1 MEETLQFREAFT
13 LPNET
18 VTVRFIKRKRGMAAN
33 VADNHIIAGGML
45 PNAKKKFCAP
55 VQASNGVIVNVLTKE
70 EKDYLESVTGLNLS
84 VYGDFWKTF
93 YVTLRK
99 DDTSNIL
106 ELSNPIDYLKYKL
119 LMSLKDDV
127 APSWDMRN
135 HKQTYQFVLT
145 KEGEIQ
151 DEKKAKLDIKKEA
164 FKAYGKIED
173 DREKLVGVLKL
184 LSNQPIS
191 SSSKLKWI
199 QGKVEEYV
207 DSSPKAFLNVITDPY
222 LKTKVLINKGVEKK
236 LIIKK
241 GNKYETVDG
250 LELSEEGQIPSFINA
265 VKYLENPKHQ
275 DVYLLLEA
283 KINSK
288 D

>member
-1 MEETLQFREAFT
+1 MEDTISVSNGFT
-13 LPNET
+13 LPDET
-18 VTVRFIKRKRGMAAN
+18 IIVRFIKRKRGMAAN

-55 VQASNGVIVNVLTKE
+55 IQASNGAIVNVLTKE
-70 EKDYLESVTGLNLS
+70 EKKYLESVTGLNLS

-99 DDTSNIL
+99 DDSSNLL
-106 ELSNPIDYLKYKL
+106 ELSNPVDYLKYKL
-119 LMSLKDDV
+119 LLALKDDI
-127 APSWDMRN
+127 APSWDRRN
-135 HKQTYQFVLT
+135 DSQGYQFVIT
-145 KEGEIQ
+145 RDGEIQ
-151 DEKKAKLDIKKEA
+151 NEKKAKLDVKKEA

-173 DREKLVGVLKL
+173 DKEKLVGVLKL

-191 SSSKLKWI
+191 SNSELEWI

-207 DSSPKAFLNVITDPY
+207 DSSPTAFLNVMNDPY
-222 LKTKVLINKGVEKK
+222 LKTKVLINKGIEQK

-250 LELSEEGQIPSFINA
+250 LELAEEGQVPSFINA
-265 VKYLENPKHQ
+265 VKYLENPRHQ

-283 KINSK
+283 KINNK

>member
-1 MEETLQFREAFT
+1 MEELSNDRQKFT
-13 LPNET
+13 LPDET
-18 VTVRFIKRKRGMAAN
+18 ITVRFIRRKRGMAAN
-33 VADNHIIAGGML
+33 VADNHIISGGML
-45 PNAKKKFCAP
+45 PNAKKRFCAP

-70 EKDYLESVTGLNLS
+70 EKAFLEAETGLNLS

-99 DDTSNIL
+99 DDSSNIL

-119 LMSLKDDV
+119 LLSLKEDV

-135 HKQTYQFVLT
+135 HSQSYQFVMT

-151 DEKKAKLDIKKEA
+151 NEKKAKLDVKKEA

-173 DREKLVGVLKL
+173 NKEKLVGVLKL

-191 SSSKLKWI
+191 SNSELSWI

-207 DSSPKAFLNVITDPY
+207 DSSPKAFLNVINDPY

-250 LELSEEGQIPSFINA
+250 LELAEEGQIPSFVNA
-265 VKYLENPKHQ
+265 VRYLENPKHQ

-283 KINSK
+283 KINHE